1 MNWDQIA
8 GGWKEM
14 MGNAKAK
21 WGQIT
26 DDEWTEIGG
35 RRDEMVGAVQRK
47 YGLAREEA
55 ERDVYN
61 WSQGL

>member
-1 MNWDQIA
+1 
-8 GGWKEM
+8 M

-35 RRDEMVGAVQRK
+35 RRDEMVGAVQRR

-55 ERDVYN
+55 ERDVDD
-61 WSQGL
+61 WSRGL